1 MPVKT
6 LRKCQFTLLGL
17 IALTAFPVN
26 WVLQLEH
33 RGTERETQ
41 FIALA
46 ALSILLTSWLL
57 AGFSGMVFAKVLSLW
72 RPKIK
77 PIYWLWF
84 AISQVA
90 CFIGFATIPIYGSAT
105 PFAIIFF
112 GGGLFSIIAQRQIVK
127 ESRKADDEYQT
138 VEAVEVLNREHN
150 PLQKAS

>member
-41 FIALA
+41 FVLLA
-46 ALSILLTSWLL
+46 AMAILLSSWLL
-57 AGFSGMVFAKVLSLW
+57 AGFSAMVFAKVLSLW

-77 PIYWLWF
+77 PFYWLWF
-84 AISQVA
+84 ALTQVS
-90 CFIGFATIPIYGSAT
+90 CLIGFAKIPVYGSAT

-127 ESRKADDEYQT
+127 ESRKKGDEPSAETVDTFHSDD
-138 VEAVEVLNREHN
+138 L
-150 PLQKAS
+150 PLSRAS